1 MKVLKHKQLEK
12 VLQMRTK
19 LPLGLDPAPWV
30 MAVYASFTHSPL
42 PPPPL
47 PNPVLL
53 ICIFGSNLRLH
64 AGSQVAKML

>member
-30 MAVYASFTHSPL
+30 MAAYASFTLHWIPL
-42 PPPPL
+42 PL

-53 ICIFGSNLRLH
+53 ICIFGSNPRLH
-64 AGSQVAKML
+64 AGSQVAKVL